1 MNAFALHMSLLR
13 HYFRG
18 FLTFCFLYLT
28 LRGFIRILNTFYD
41 SCSPFFFV
49 TLAVPAPTD
58 LRFGLVGSDSMEVTW
73 NSPRVPNRADINAFL
88 VR

>member
-1 MNAFALHMSLLR
+1 MLS
-13 HYFRG
+13 
-18 FLTFCFLYLT
+18 
-28 LRGFIRILNTFYD
+28 
-41 SCSPFFFV
+41 FFFV